1 MLISKSTL
9 LVVQILYMKENPI
22 GLFDSGIGG
31 ITIYDEIH
39 KLLPNENIIY
49 LADSKNS
56 PYGGKS
62 KEKIIEYS
70 VKNTEFL
77 LKKGC
82 KIIIV
87 ACNTASTNAVKYLRE
102 NYNVPIIRVQPA
114 IKPAALNSKT
124 KSIGILATNGTLQ
137 SELLYETSQKF
148 AQGVQVIE
156 QIGEGLVPLI
166 ESGKINSSEMSKL
179 LKKYV
184 HPMLKKNIDF
194 LVLGCTHYP
203 FLIPQIKK
211 IVGDKVT
218 IIDSGEAIA
227 RQTKVILE
235 QENLINSFNNEITS
249 EFYINKNSE
258 VFQNILDNYNE
269 NLKAIK
275 FDF

>member
-124 KSIGILATNGTLQ
+124 KSVGILATNGTLQ

>member
-1 MLISKSTL
+1 MR
-9 LVVQILYMKENPI
+9 ENPI
-22 GLFDSGIGG
+22 GMFDSGIGG

-70 VKNTEFL
+70 VKNTDFL

-82 KIIIV
+82 KIIVV
-87 ACNTASTNAVKYLRE
+87 ACNTASTNAVKHLRE
-102 NYNVPIIRVQPA
+102 HYNVPFIRVQPA

-124 KSIGILATNGTLQ
+124 KTVGILATNGTLE
-137 SELLYETSQKF
+137 SELLFETSQKF
-148 AQGVQVIE
+148 ARGVRVIK
-156 QIGEGLVPLI
+156 QIGEGLVSLI
-166 ESGKINSSEMSKL
+166 ESGNIESIEMTNL
-179 LKKYV
+179 LYKYME
-184 HPMLKKNIDF
+184 PMLKENIDF

-203 FLIPQIKK
+203 FLIPQLKK

-235 QENLINSFNNEITS
+235 QENLINIYKNSIVR
-249 EFYINKNSE
+249 EFYINKNPD
-258 VFQNILDNYNE
+258 VFQYFLNSYNE
-269 NLKAIK
+269 NIKAVK
-275 FDF
+275 LDF